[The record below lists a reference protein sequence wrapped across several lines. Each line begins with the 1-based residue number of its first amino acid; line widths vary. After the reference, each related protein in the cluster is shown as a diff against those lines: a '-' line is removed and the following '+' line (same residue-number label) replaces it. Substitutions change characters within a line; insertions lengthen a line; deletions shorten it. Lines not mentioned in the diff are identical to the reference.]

1 MKPIEAVG
9 RTFDPREH
17 EAVANVPGTG
27 KPDGEVVAEIR
38 RGYRLRDKIL
48 RPALVAVA
56 ANAGGDEPPTT
67 PTTNDTQRP
76 N

>member
-1 MKPIEAVG
+1 
-9 RTFDPREH
+9 
-17 EAVANVPGTG
+17 VPGTG

-56 ANAGGDEPPTT
+56 ASGGEAAAGDTT
-67 PTTNDTQRP
+67 SYTDQRP